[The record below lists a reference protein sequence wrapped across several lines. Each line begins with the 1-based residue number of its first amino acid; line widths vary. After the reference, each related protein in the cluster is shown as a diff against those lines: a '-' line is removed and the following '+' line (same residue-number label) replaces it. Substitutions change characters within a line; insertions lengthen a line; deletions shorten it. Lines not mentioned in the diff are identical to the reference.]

1 MRIEGRVHI
10 ETVGIQKKVPGG
22 DMSINKYDEQ
32 KFWEE
37 VDILFPDIVKAITSL
52 AKKSYISITNLRNGV
67 TWWSEKAMEYFG
79 MQENYTIRGQEKS
92 KRPIHPDDLEEFRRG
107 FQERV
112 AEKNMDEPWEYRVRD
127 GSTYNRISA
136 RAKMLKDKDGK
147 PFVIV
152 IRYNNYG
159 ISDEVDATTGL
170 HTEPALDR
178 EIREFLEESG
188 QGTLLKIGLDQFS
201 HINVMYGA
209 AFSDKI
215 LNCAAQ
221 ELLRLLK
228 GKGYVYR
235 LSGAKFVISF
245 KKVSKAELQQ
255 IYDEIVEAFEN
266 TKVEGKK
273 IPLKVSAGAI
283 FMEPY
288 MKETN
293 AVRSRLTYALN
304 HSRLEH
310 HGELVIFNDEICG
323 SDENQFELIGVIH
336 QCATHNFEGFRM
348 FYQPIADTKTGKI
361 RGMEALL
368 RWELEPYGMVSPGV
382 FMEWLE
388 QDPCIFD
395 LGNWILRT
403 ALTDVQKLRKETEGF
418 FVNVNV
424 AAAQLERREFR
435 SAVMNIL
442 KETGAKP
449 EELCLELTER
459 CRDLDIQFLRGEV
472 DFFHSQGIKIA
483 LDDFGT
489 GNSSLSLALE
499 LPFDELK
506 VDMSFI
512 RDIKQKPQ
520 NQAMVQSIVDY
531 AKRTNTETCIEGI
544 ENKEV
549 SDYIEQ
555 FGSTWQQGYYY
566 SKPVPIDRF
575 EEVLREKSTEKE

>member
-1 MRIEGRVHI
+1 MHI

-178 EIREFLEESG
+178 EIMEFLEESG
-188 QGTLLKIGLDQFS
+188 QGALLKIGLDQFS

-255 IYDEIVEAFEN
+255 IYDEIIDAFEN
-266 TKVEGKK
+266 TEVEGKK

-304 HSRLEH
+304 HSRFEH
-310 HGELVIFNDEICG
+310 HGELVIFNDEVCG

-531 AKRTNTETCIEGI
+531 ARRTNTETCIEGI

-549 SDYIEQ
+549 SDYIEK

-575 EEVLREKSTEKE
+575 KEVLRKKATEKE

>member
-136 RAKMLKDKDGK
+136 RAKMLNDKDGK

>member
-1 MRIEGRVHI
+1 MWYNALMRLRKCREGTFTKDNI
-10 ETVGIQKKVPGG
+10 T
-22 DMSINKYDEQ
+22 NKYDEQ
-32 KFWEE
+32 KFWAE
-37 VDILFPDIVKAITSL
+37 VDIRFPDIVKAITSL
-52 AKKSYISITNLRNGV
+52 SKRSYISITNLRNGV
-67 TWWSEKAMEYFG
+67 TWWSEKAKDYFG
-79 MQENYTIRGQEKS
+79 MTENYTIRGTEKS
-92 KRPIHPDDLEEFRRG
+92 TKPIHPDDLEDFRKG
-107 FQERV
+107 FRERV
-112 AEKNMDEPWEYRVRD
+112 AGENLGDSWEYRIKD

-136 RAKMLKDKDGK
+136 MARMLYDEAGQ
-147 PFVIV
+147 PFVLV
-152 IRYNNYG
+152 VRYSNSG
-159 ISDEVDATTGL
+159 ISDEVDAITGL
-170 HTEPALDR
+170 HTEPALNR
-178 EIREFLEESG
+178 EIEILMEENRQSA
-188 QGTLLKIGLDQFS
+188 LLKIGLDQFS

-215 LNCAAQ
+215 LNNAAQ
-221 ELLRLLK
+221 ELIRLLK
-228 GKGYVYR
+228 GRGYVYR

-245 KKVSKAELQQ
+245 KKVSREELQQ

-266 TKVEGKK
+266 TTVEGKR

-283 FMEPY
+283 FIEPY

-293 AVRSRLTYALN
+293 AIRSRLTYALN
-304 HSRLEH
+304 HSRSEH
-310 HGELVIFNDEICG
+310 HGELVIFNDEVCG

-336 QCATHNFEGFRM
+336 QCATHDFKGFRM
-348 FYQPIADTKTGKI
+348 FYQPIADTQTGKI
-361 RGMEALL
+361 RGMEALI
-368 RWELEPYGMVSPGV
+368 RWELEPYGLVSPGV

-403 ALTDVQKLRKETEGF
+403 ALTDVQKMREEVPGF

-459 CRDLDIQFLRGEV
+459 CRDLDIHFLRGEV
-472 DFFHSQGIKIA
+472 EFFHSQGIKIA

-489 GNSSLSLALE
+489 GNSSLSLALD

-512 RDIKQKPQ
+512 RDIKKKPQ

-555 FGSTWQQGYYY
+555 FGATWHQGYYY
-566 SKPVPIDRF
+566 SRPVPIDQF
-575 EEVLREKSTEKE
+575 EEVVRKKATEKE

>member
-1 MRIEGRVHI
+1 
-10 ETVGIQKKVPGG
+10 
-22 DMSINKYDEQ
+22 MSINKYDEQ

-52 AKKSYISITNLRNGV
+52 AKKSYISMTNLRNGV

-368 RWELEPYGMVSPGV
+368 RWELEPYGIVSPGV

>member
-1 MRIEGRVHI
+1 MNE
-10 ETVGIQKKVPGG
+10 
-22 DMSINKYDEQ
+22 YDEQ
-32 KFWEE
+32 RFWSE
-37 VDILFPDIVKAITSL
+37 VDIRFPDIVKAITSL
-52 AKKSYISITNLRNGV
+52 SKKSYISITNLRTGI
-67 TWWSEKAMEYFG
+67 TWWSEKAMDYFG
-79 MQENYTIRGQEKS
+79 MTQNYTLRGTEKS
-92 KRPIHPDDLEEFRRG
+92 QKPIHPDDLEEFRRG
-107 FQERV
+107 FRERV
-112 AEKNMDEPWEYRVRD
+112 AGENLDEPWEYRIKD

-136 RAKMLKDKDGK
+136 MARMLYDGEGK

-152 IRYNNYG
+152 IRYSNSG
-159 ISDEVDATTGL
+159 ISEEVDSTTGL
-170 HTEPALDR
+170 HTEPALNR
-178 EIREFLEESG
+178 EIEALLAENKQSA
-188 QGTLLKIGLDQFS
+188 LLKLGLDRFS

-215 LNCAAQ
+215 LNNVAQ
-221 ELLRLLK
+221 ELIRLFQ
-228 GKGYVYR
+228 GTGYVYR

-245 KKVSKAELQQ
+245 KKITRDELQQ
-255 IYDEIVEAFEN
+255 MYDRIVESFEN
-266 TKVEGKK
+266 MTVEGKR

-283 FMEPY
+283 FIEPY

-293 AVRSRLTYALN
+293 AIRSRLTYAMN
-304 HSRLEH
+304 HSRSEH
-310 HGELVIFNDEICG
+310 HGELVIFNDEVCG

-348 FYQPIADTKTGKI
+348 FYQPIADTRTGKI
-361 RGMEALL
+361 RGMEALI
-368 RWELEPYGMVSPGV
+368 RWELEPYGLVSPGA

-403 ALTDVQKLRKETEGF
+403 ALTDVQKLRKEVPGF

-435 SAVMNIL
+435 AAVMNIL
-442 KETGAKP
+442 KETGAKS

-459 CRDLDIQFLRGEV
+459 CRDLDINFLRGEV
-472 DFFHSQGIKIA
+472 EFFHSQGIKVA

-489 GNSSLSLALE
+489 GNSSLSLALD

-512 RDIKQKPQ
+512 RDIRKKPQ

-531 AKRTNTETCIEGI
+531 AKRTNIETCIEGI

-555 FGSTWQQGYYY
+555 FGATWHQGYYY
-566 SKPVPIDRF
+566 SKPVPIDQF
-575 EEVLREKSTEKE
+575 EEVVRKKAMEKDK

>member
-1 MRIEGRVHI
+1 MVCYNLFDARVHS
-10 ETVGIQKKVPGG
+10 ETVGIQKKVSGG
-22 DMSINKYDEQ
+22 DMSINTYDEQ

-37 VDILFPDIVKAITSL
+37 MDILFPDIVKAITSL

-67 TWWSEKAMEYFG
+67 TWWSEKTMEYFG

-92 KRPIHPDDLEEFRRG
+92 KRSIHPDD
-107 FQERV
+107 
-112 AEKNMDEPWEYRVRD
+112 
-127 GSTYNRISA
+127 
-136 RAKMLKDKDGK
+136 
-147 PFVIV
+147 
-152 IRYNNYG
+152 
-159 ISDEVDATTGL
+159 
-170 HTEPALDR
+170 
-178 EIREFLEESG
+178 LEESG

-245 KKVSKAELQQ
+245 KNVSKEELQK

-266 TKVEGKK
+266 TEVEGKK

-293 AVRSRLTYALN
+293 AVRSRLTYALS

-310 HGELVIFNDEICG
+310 HGELVIFNDEVCG

-459 CRDLDIQFLRGEV
+459 CRDLDIHFLRGEV
-472 DFFHSQGIKIA
+472 EFFHSQGIKIA

-531 AKRTNTETCIEGI
+531 ARRTNTETCIEGI
-544 ENKEV
+544 EDKEV
-549 SDYIEQ
+549 SDYIEK

-566 SKPVPIDRF
+566 SKPVPIEQF
-575 EEVLREKSTEKE
+575 EEVLREKATEKE

>member
-1 MRIEGRVHI
+1 
-10 ETVGIQKKVPGG
+10 
-22 DMSINKYDEQ
+22 MSINTYDEQ

-92 KRPIHPDDLEEFRRG
+92 KRSIHPDDLEDFRRG
-107 FQERV
+107 FLERV
-112 AEKNMDEPWEYRVRD
+112 AGKNMDEPWEYRVRD
-127 GSTYNRISA
+127 GSTYIRISA
-136 RAKMLKDKDGK
+136 RAKMLNDKDGK

-178 EIREFLEESG
+178 EIMEFLEESG
-188 QGTLLKIGLDQFS
+188 QGALLKIGLDQFS

-235 LSGAKFVISF
+235 LSGA
-245 KKVSKAELQQ
+245 
-255 IYDEIVEAFEN
+255 
-266 TKVEGKK
+266 
-273 IPLKVSAGAI
+273 I

-293 AVRSRLTYALN
+293 AVRSRLTYALS

-310 HGELVIFNDEICG
+310 HGELVIFNDEVCG

-442 KETGAKP
+442 KETGARP

-459 CRDLDIQFLRGEV
+459 CRDLDIHFLRGEV
-472 DFFHSQGIKIA
+472 EFFHSQGIKIA

-531 AKRTNTETCIEGI
+531 ARRTNTETCIEGI